1 MMVGDVAHEL
11 RTPLANVRG
20 YLEASQDGVVLPNE
34 ETVSSLY
41 EETLLLNHLVEDL
54 QTLSLAEAGQ
64 LRYDIQPVDV
74 GDILKRGMRAMQPL
88 ADDEGVTLS
97 VETAGSLPP
106 VLADAE
112 RTGQV
117 LRNLLTN
124 ALTYTPPGGKITVA
138 AEALNDEVAIS
149 VRDSGSGVDA
159 DHAAYLF
166 ERFYRPDSSR
176 ERNKGGSGLGLAI
189 SKAYVAGQ
197 NGRIWLENSSD
208 GGAIFTFTLPKD
220 ANF

>member
-1 MMVGDVAHEL
+1 MVGDVAHEL

-20 YLEASQDGVVLPNE
+20 YLEAIQDGVVAPDE

-64 LRYDIQPVDV
+64 LRYDIRPLDV
-74 GDILKRGMRAMQPL
+74 GDLLERGIRAMQPV
-88 ADDEGVTLS
+88 AGEKGVTLS
-97 VETAGSLPP
+97 LKTAGFLSP

-112 RTGQV
+112 RSGQV

-124 ALTYTPPGGKITVA
+124 ALTYTPADGEIVVA
-138 AEALNDEVAIS
+138 AEVLDDEVAIS
-149 VRDSGSGVDA
+149 VHDSGPGIDE

-166 ERFYRPDSSR
+166 ERFYRADSSR
-176 ERNKGGSGLGLAI
+176 ERDTGGSGLGLAI
-189 SKAYVAGQ
+189 SKAYVEGQ
-197 NGRIWLENSSD
+197 NGRIWLDTPDN
-208 GGAIFTFTLPKD
+208 GGATFTFTLPTETVT
-220 ANF
+220 N